1 MLMKLDNFKLAVQEV
16 ESLGGTA
23 MGAEASAPNSGLVFD
38 NQVRRY
44 LKAAVRRH
52 DLTARRNRTLA
63 SVLQEWTEVGY
74 VKAQVASIAN
84 RAGMSTATLYKQFPD
99 KTVLYCEALK
109 FGHSILLDALATYS
123 EHPNPI
129 RDLTALLCNYAET
142 ISQPAPQQMLL
153 AQSIMLLDPELQ
165 ADVSAIASENHT
177 KIKQIWYGKIQKMA
191 EDGLVRIDQLE
202 WQRCRL
208 VGAVEIQ
215 IVRWFMMGQSAHAP
229 EGDWQ
234 AASHQVVHDFFK
246 LYGTDKFN
254 QQKILYN
261 WDWGLHARP

>member
-1 MLMKLDNFKLAVQEV
+1 MKLDNFTLALQED

-23 MGAEASAPNSGLVFD
+23 MEAEGGAPDSGLFFD

-74 VKAQVASIAN
+74 VRAQVASIAN
-84 RAGMSTATLYKQFPD
+84 RAGMSTATLYRQFPD
-99 KTVLYCEALK
+99 KTVLFCEALK

-129 RDLTALLCNYAET
+129 RDLTAILCNYAET
-142 ISQPAPQQMLL
+142 VSHPAPQQMLL
-153 AQSIMLLDPELQ
+153 AQSIMLLEPDLQ
-165 ADVSAIASENHT
+165 ADVSAIASENYT
-177 KIKQIWYGKIQKMA
+177 KVKQIWYAKIQKMA
-191 EDGLVRIDQLE
+191 DDGLVRVDQLE

-215 IVRWFMMGQSAHAP
+215 TVRRFLMGQTPIAP
-229 EGDWQ
+229 NDKWQ
-234 AASHQVVHDFFK
+234 AEAQQIVHDFFK
-246 LYGTDKFN
+246 LYGTEKFN
-254 QQKILYN
+254 QQNTLYN
-261 WDWGLHARP
+261 WDWGIYARP

>member
-1 MLMKLDNFKLAVQEV
+1 MKLDNFTLALQED

-23 MGAEASAPNSGLVFD
+23 MEAEGGAPDVGLFFD

-84 RAGMSTATLYKQFPD
+84 RAGMSTATLYRQFPD
-99 KTVLYCEALK
+99 KTVLFCEALK

-142 ISQPAPQQMLL
+142 VSHPAPQQMLL
-153 AQSIMLLDPELQ
+153 AQSIMLLEPDLQ
-165 ADVSAIASENHT
+165 ADVSAIASENYT
-177 KIKQIWYGKIQKMA
+177 KVKQIWYAKIQKMA
-191 EDGLVRIDQLE
+191 DDGLVRVDQLK

-215 IVRWFMMGQSAHAP
+215 TVRRFLMGQTPIAP
-229 EGDWQ
+229 NDKWQ
-234 AASHQVVHDFFK
+234 AEAQQIVHDFFK
-246 LYGTDKFN
+246 LYGTEKFN
-254 QQKILYN
+254 QQNTLYN
-261 WDWGLHARP
+261 WDWGIYARP